1 MTLISIGDM
10 AQTFMLRRFS
20 AGMKQDAKIA
30 AKELTTGYSADIG
43 KKLGGELSRLSGL
56 EASLSRLK
64 GYKVVS
70 DTMSLSATTMQSVLG
85 QIDKLT
91 DGLGTSLMSASNMES
106 SGLLDGLVT
115 DSAERFKS
123 VLASLNTKVGDSSLF
138 AGVATDRPAV
148 SSPEV
153 ILSALEAA
161 ITGAGA
167 ISAADIE
174 TAVTT
179 WFDDPSGFAT
189 VGYLGGTA
197 SSAISISP
205 EDQVDLGITALDPA
219 IKDTLKS
226 LSLVAL
232 VARGTVVPD
241 PDTGKELVN
250 RAGAALLQNQSDRT
264 ALSGRL
270 GYMQARI
277 DQAQTRNEAENS
289 ALQLARNNLLAVD
302 PYEAATRMEAAQ
314 NQLETL
320 YSVTARLSR
329 LKLVDFLR

>member
-1 MTLISIGDM
+1 MTLISVGDM

-20 AGMKQDAKIA
+20 AGAKQEASIA
-30 AKELTTGYSADIG
+30 ARELTTGYSADIG

-56 EASLSRLK
+56 EASLSRLN
-64 GYKVVS
+64 GHRVVT
-70 DTMSLSATTMQSVLG
+70 DTVSLTANAMQSVFG
-85 QIDKLT
+85 QIDSLT

-106 SGLLDGLVT
+106 KGLLDGLVA
-115 DSAERFKS
+115 DSAARFKS
-123 VLASLNTKVGDSSLF
+123 VLASLNTKVGGSSLF

-148 SSPEV
+148 SSPDV

-161 ITGAGA
+161 IAGAGA
-167 ISAADIE
+167 VSAADIE

-179 WFDDPSGFAT
+179 WFDDPGGFAI

-197 SSAISISP
+197 SGAISVSP
-205 EDQVDLGITALDPA
+205 EDQVDLGITALDPS
-219 IKDTLKS
+219 IKATIKS
-226 LSLVAL
+226 LSVVAL
-232 VARGTVVPD
+232 VARGTIVAD
-241 PDTGKELVN
+241 AGTGKELAR

-264 ALSGRL
+264 ALSGHL
-270 GYMQARI
+270 GYSQARI
-277 DQAQTRNEAENS
+277 DQAQNRNEAERS
-289 ALQLARNNLLAVD
+289 ALHLARNHLLAVD

>member
-1 MTLISIGDM
+1 
-10 AQTFMLRRFS
+10 
-20 AGMKQDAKIA
+20 
-30 AKELTTGYSADIG
+30 
-43 KKLGGELSRLSGL
+43 
-56 EASLSRLK
+56 
-64 GYKVVS
+64 
-70 DTMSLSATTMQSVLG
+70 
-85 QIDKLT
+85 
-91 DGLGTSLMSASNMES
+91 
-106 SGLLDGLVT
+106 
-115 DSAERFKS
+115 
-123 VLASLNTKVGDSSLF
+123 VGDSSLF

-161 ITGAGA
+161 LTGAGA

-241 PDTGKELVN
+241 PETGKELVN
-250 RAGAALLQNQSDRT
+250 RAGAALLQNQSDRI